1 MCFVDHRHLAL
12 AFPVDN
18 SIQAFDVDTRKLN
31 PDFFPKR
38 TKMSRQADPVV
49 GLRLYSAGTPPKL
62 VAWGLNW
69 IASIPLNTKSGRKYR
84 KKRSKRSSDAGA
96 ALEMD
101 KDVDDGDTSGAE
113 TGNEGTGDGTHSTV
127 TGKYRQLAGVGVFGN
142 ELVVVERPFT
152 DLRNLPQAFVVAKYA
167 T

>member
-18 SIQAFDVDTRKLN
+18 SVQAFDVDSRKLN

-49 GLRLYSAGTPPKL
+49 GLRLYSAGAAPKL

-69 IASIPLNTKSGRKYR
+69 IASIPLNTKVGKKLR
-84 KKRSKRSSDAGA
+84 KKRAKRSSDAEPP
-96 ALEMD
+96 L
-101 KDVDDGDTSGAE
+101 DVVKEVDGGDTSGGE
-113 TGNEGTGDGTHSTV
+113 TGNEGGEGTTSTV
-127 TGKYRQLAGVGVFGN
+127 TGKYRQLAGVGVFGD